1 MHSFSLNLFQLSVQI
16 LSFGGGE
23 LIKVSGML
31 PERGRGILLGL
42 KGPESFTYLWWGGGL
57 CQIAGLKSSTFLGG
71 QIAKFAK
78 VCVLIPD

>member
-42 KGPESFTYLWWGGGL
+42 KGPESFTYL
-57 CQIAGLKSSTFLGG
+57 
-71 QIAKFAK
+71 
-78 VCVLIPD
+78 